1 MICRPSATKS
11 ALLAVA
17 TTLLLGGCCSAAP
30 GREHPLPAALF
41 AAHLRALEDGPAA
54 KMTALAVPPF
64 VVIGDGSASQ
74 VRTNAKKLVR
84 WATTL
89 LRAQFFTKYPR
100 HIIDVWLFESERSY
114 ERNVRELFGDSP
126 ESPYGYYEPC
136 DRALVI
142 NLTMGDGTLVHEL
155 VHPLMEADFP
165 EAPTWLNEGLASLY
179 EQPAELDGRIV
190 GLPNWRL
197 PRLQDAIKHGWA
209 PSLQA
214 TMSASRRSFYRSR
227 RRSLNYAV
235 ARYLCFYL
243 QHRGLLERYYRKLRA
258 VHDHD
263 PDGIETLRQL
273 LGQPNLAQLEQQWTR
288 FVLGL
293 EYP

>member
-1 MICRPSATKS
+1 
-11 ALLAVA
+11 V
-17 TTLLLGGCCSAAP
+17 
-30 GREHPLPAALF
+30 F
-41 AAHLRALEDGPAA
+41 
-54 KMTALAVPPF
+54 
-64 VVIGDGSASQ
+64 Q
-74 VRTNAKKLVR
+74 N
-84 WATTL
+84 
-89 LRAQFFTKYPR
+89 
-100 HIIDVWLFESERSY
+100 ERSY

-136 DRALVI
+136 DHALVI
-142 NLTMGDGTLVHEL
+142 NLAMGDGTLVHEL

-209 PSLQA
+209 PSLKE
-214 TMSASRRSFYRSR
+214 TMGASRRRFYGTR
-227 RRSLNYAV
+227 RRSHYYAV

-243 QHRGLLERYYRKLRA
+243 QHRGLLEHYYRTLRLA
-258 VHDHD
+258 HGDD
-263 PDGIETLRQL
+263 PDGVETLGQL
-273 LGQPNLAQLEQQWTR
+273 LGQPSWSQLEQQWAH

-293 EYP
+293 QYP